1 MGFLRPV
8 LSLDHLSDEKN
19 DGRGNEQSKNRKGK
33 NAE

>member
-8 LSLDHLSDEKN
+8 LSLYRLSDEKD
-19 DGRGNEQSKNRKGK
+19 DGRGNEQPKNRKGK